1 MTFIPGCERDVFIS
15 YAHDNDHDGWVTRFQ
30 KSLAAKLTEYLG
42 AREKPSIWFDDRNL
56 RAGDPVSTEI
66 RQILERSAALVS
78 VISPS
83 YLSSRYCIREE
94 LEHFLSAPQTAGRVI
109 IQALKVPLRAGQQMP
124 LPGIKFVEFLDR
136 GDNGDIEELDSG
148 DPRFTRVM
156 NKVANQLG
164 THLEEMR
171 RTRQAVFI
179 AEPADATLLDAAQ
192 LLRTELHGH
201 GYRVPDERVASFTSD
216 DLIRGMIESADLSVH
231 FFSGAADPLA
241 SRQFEIART
250 MAKSMVLATLVP
262 LDTAGL
268 PAECGIP
275 VLIAGQG
282 GLTPLSGDWKQRL
295 IDQIRKRLQP
305 AETPDDDQPG
315 APLHIYVCCSTKGNL
330 GEAADLIDTL
340 RERQCE
346 VLRPD
351 FRILDPSRQQQDHE
365 GKLGRAD
372 GVVLF
377 GAEAQA
383 AHAMIDPT
391 RYVVAECP
399 AASPSRAGVHA
410 IGEALAELDGYLE
423 AVATRHRNVPGP
435 RR

>member
-1 MTFIPGCERDVFIS
+1 
-15 YAHDNDHDGWVTRFQ
+15 
-30 KSLAAKLTEYLG
+30 
-42 AREKPSIWFDDRNL
+42 
-56 RAGDPVSTEI
+56 
-66 RQILERSAALVS
+66 
-78 VISPS
+78 
-83 YLSSRYCIREE
+83 
-94 LEHFLSAPQTAGRVI
+94 
-109 IQALKVPLRAGQQMP
+109 
-124 LPGIKFVEFLDR
+124 
-136 GDNGDIEELDSG
+136 
-148 DPRFTRVM
+148 
-156 NKVANQLG
+156 
-164 THLEEMR
+164 
-171 RTRQAVFI
+171 
-179 AEPADATLLDAAQ
+179 
-192 LLRTELHGH
+192 
-201 GYRVPDERVASFTSD
+201 
-216 DLIRGMIESADLSVH
+216 
-231 FFSGAADPLA
+231 
-241 SRQFEIART
+241 
-250 MAKSMVLATLVP
+250 
-262 LDTAGL
+262 
-268 PAECGIP
+268 
-275 VLIAGQG
+275 VLIAGQS
-282 GLTPLSGDWKQRL
+282 GLTSLSGDWKQRL